1 MLAAAPAAR
10 PNVLMIVLDDLN
22 DWVGHL
28 GGHPQVKT
36 PHLDALAA
44 RGLSFTNAHAGA
56 PVCNPSRI
64 TVMTGRR
71 PSSLG
76 IYLNDTRWHEAYPGI
91 LSIPLHFKNQGYRV
105 VGGGKVNHHMPG
117 FNRRG
122 DWHDY
127 FDQVF
132 DSPYQQRVA
141 EGGDVRNFSWPAGF
155 PRNGLEAVRALAK
168 PPQNASEFDWGPF
181 DRRDEEMGDGRLAE
195 WIRRPV
201 RNTRGEVV
209 GEVRPA

>member
-1 MLAAAPAAR
+1 MNLRLLFALLLAPPLAGIAAPAAR

-28 GGHPQVKT
+28 GGHPDVRT

-44 RGLSFTNAHAGA
+44 RGLSFTNAHTGA

-76 IYLNDTRWHEAYPGI
+76 IYLNDTKWHEAHPGI
-91 LSIPLHFKNQGYRV
+91 LSIPLHFKNNGYRV

-117 FNRRG
+117 FNRRS
-122 DWHDY
+122 DWDDY

-132 DSPYQQRVA
+132 DSPYQQQVA
-141 EGGDVRNFSWPAGF
+141 GGRARNDTIHSA
-155 PRNGLEAVRALAK
+155 
-168 PPQNASEFDWGPF
+168 
-181 DRRDEEMGDGRLAE
+181 
-195 WIRRPV
+195 RRPSPISSS
-201 RNTRGEVV
+201 RRSNGPQSNSDGFCGGRAKARTASSPLRG
-209 GEVRPA
+209 